1 MINAEAQ
8 LWRWPH
14 SHWVTIFEKGATD
27 EYEFEDVDVGT
38 IELVVVK
45 MEQDLRLD
53 FTSDPEYYLEKLK
66 VSVCMILNNRQF
78 EKKSLNFRM
87 NFKNSTNDFVSQVNT
102 QDVCFPFFQW
112 ITPNSEVSKLSLQ
125 TEITDRLNPCDSVKK
140 KKTIRN
146 KKIFFSPG
154 TSHPFGKRDK
164 TASKRIKGDQIFH
177 T

>member
-78 EKKSLNFRM
+78 EKNKSLNFRM
-87 NFKNSTNDFVSQVNT
+87 NFKKSTNNFISQVST
-102 QDVCFPFFQW
+102 QEVGFPFFQW
-112 ITPNSEVSKLSLQ
+112 ITPNSEVSKLSIQ
-125 TEITDRLNPCDSVKK
+125 TEMTDRLNLCNSLT
-140 KKTIRN
+140 KTIRN

-154 TSHPFGKRDK
+154 TAHPFGKRDK
-164 TASKRIKGDQIFH
+164 TATKRIKGDQIFH

>member
-1 MINAEAQ
+1 MQRSNYS
-8 LWRWPH
+8 P
-14 SHWVTIFEKGATD
+14 WVTIFEKGATE

-45 MEQDLRLD
+45 MEKDLRLD

-87 NFKNSTNDFVSQVNT
+87 NFKKSTKNFVSQVST
-102 QDVCFPFFQW
+102 QEVGFPFFQW

-125 TEITDRLNPCDSVKK
+125 NL
-140 KKTIRN
+140 
-146 KKIFFSPG
+146 
-154 TSHPFGKRDK
+154 
-164 TASKRIKGDQIFH
+164 QID
-177 T
+177 

>member
-1 MINAEAQ
+1 
-8 LWRWPH
+8 
-14 SHWVTIFEKGATD
+14 
-27 EYEFEDVDVGT
+27 
-38 IELVVVK
+38 

-53 FTSDPEYYLEKLK
+53 FTSDPEYYLEKLR

-87 NFKNSTNDFVSQVNT
+87 NFKKSTKNFVPQVST
-102 QDVCFPFFQW
+102 QDVDFPFFQW

-125 TEITDRLNPCDSVKK
+125 TEFTDPLNPCDSLT
-140 KKTIRN
+140 KTIRN

-164 TASKRIKGDQIFH
+164 TASKRIKGDQIFY